1 MKKTLLTLT
10 VLAAL
15 SATGCT
21 SGPDMTA
28 ATSTPQPTST
38 TAPTMTPT
46 DPVPGLTEGMDMP
59 GMESAPELP
68 MTTTLP
74 ESMGVTSTDKARRA
88 IEQIEEE
95 LERLSEVEEAEV
107 VIAGNKAA
115 VALEFDDKYRG
126 GVDDRLRGIVKER
139 ISGVINGVSSIAIT
153 TDGALKEA
161 LEALGERVESAADM
175 TAVQADLDAI
185 IRKINVAR
193 S

>member
-15 SATGCT
+15 TATGCT
-21 SGPDMTA
+21 SGPDMTT
-28 ATSTPQPTST
+28 ATNTPQPTST

-46 DPVPGLTEGMDMP
+46 NPLPDLTEGMDMP
-59 GMESAPELP
+59 GMEATPDAP

-95 LERLSEVEEAEV
+95 LERLSEVDEAEV

-126 GVDDRLRGIVKER
+126 GVDERLRGIVKER
-139 ISGVINGVSSIAIT
+139 IDGVISGVSSIAIT
-153 TDGALKEA
+153 ADGALMEA

-175 TAVQADLDAI
+175 NSVQADLDAI
-185 IRKINVAR
+185 IRKINIAR